1 GPPCR
6 CRSDKRTAGFVVSLD
21 GGACAMIWRAERTE
35 RGVTLSEAKGACLGS
50 CPLRF
55 AQGDSRPIPETQVCR
70 GNVTVQV
77 VSNPPRVL
85 YTVVTVSR
93 CGRRTPTRSSGTLA
107 VARSWTVT

>member
-1 GPPCR
+1 R
-6 CRSDKRTAGFVVSLD
+6 WRSLRNDLEGGEGGEGGED
-21 GGACAMIWRAERTE
+21 GEGSHPERSEGAWFN
-35 RGVTLSEAKGACLGS
+35 S

-93 CGRRTPTRSSGTLA
+93 CGRKTPKRSSAILA
-107 VARSWTVT
+107 VARSWKIPTL